1 MTGAMIEDGEIMGKP
16 LKCGRKVGGKAF
28 AKSTRDSPIH
38 FKTPKFLKGKYPKK
52 VK

>member
-1 MTGAMIEDGEIMGKP
+1 MTRAMIEDGEILGKP

-28 AKSTRDSPIH
+28 AKSTRDSPIY
-38 FKTPKFLKGKYPKK
+38 FKTPKLLKGKYPQK